1 MSRRRKRANPAKPSV
16 ARELVRLKAPAGSA
30 PFKRGGRRYVPSKDG
45 IVAVPKALLDD
56 LVAHGFTPLAD
67 AEPAASADRQ
77 RRGAKNGGG

>member
-1 MSRRRKRANPAKPSV
+1 MSRRKKRAKPSA

-67 AEPAASADRQ
+67 AEPAAGANKH